1 MLLLQNLHSI
11 YVICSVLKLHLPD
24 CLRNRDL
31 QNTDKKPELTQ
42 LTVIIAKIGG
52 LRQHFKAILIMA
64 LSQT

>member
-1 MLLLQNLHSI
+1 M
-11 YVICSVLKLHLPD
+11 ICSVLKLHLPD
-24 CLRNRDL
+24 RLQNRDF

-42 LTVIIAKIGG
+42 LIVIIAKIGG